1 MIIQHCKTSCRKSD
15 LAHIYCIPSRVNKN
29 LHCHVFEQ
37 DVVCRRAVFV
47 TGQIQ
52 FFGGEG
58 QWSGGDPLY
67 YIGTNHRCLT
77 SFTLDLFPAIEEAN
91 LCKSMYD

>member
-1 MIIQHCKTSCRKSD
+1 MVFYGFKKLTIFFHELQNDYIQHCKTSCRKSD

-29 LHCHVFEQ
+29 THVFEQ

-47 TGQIQ
+47 TGQIH

-58 QWSGGDPLY
+58 QWSGDDPLY
-67 YIGTNHRCLT
+67 YILVQITT
-77 SFTLDLFPAIEEAN
+77 V
-91 LCKSMYD
+91 